1 MADQRDK
8 STDQMK
14 LWKEGRG
21 NQKQDVLTTGGGN
34 PICDKLNLLTIG
46 PRGPLLVQDVVFTD
60 EMAHFDR
67 ERIPERV
74 VHAKGAGAFGY
85 FEVTHDITNYSK
97 AKVFEKIGKKTPI
110 AARFSTVAGEAGSA
124 DTVRDPRGFAVKFYT
139 EDGNWDLTGNNTPI
153 FFIRDAMLF
162 PSFIHSQKRNP
173 QTHMKDPDM
182 VWDFWSLRPESL
194 HQVSFLFSDRGI
206 PDGHR
211 HMNGYGSHT
220 FKLINAKNEPVYCKF
235 HFKTNQGIRNLTVEE
250 AGRLAAENP
259 DYGIND
265 LYDAIANGNYPSWT
279 FYIQVMTFEQ
289 AEKYP
294 FNPFDLTK
302 IWPHKDY
309 PLIPVGKMVLD
320 RNPANYF
327 AEVEQSAFDPSNM
340 PPGIEPSPDKMLQG
354 RLFSYP
360 DTHRHRLGANY
371 LQLPVNCP
379 YRTRVANY
387 QRDGP
392 MCFSDNQGGAPNYY
406 PNSFSAPDVQ
416 PSARESR
423 FRVSAD
429 VYRYN
434 SSDEDNVSQVR
445 DFYTKVLSEE
455 ERQRLVENIA
465 GHLKDAQLFI
475 QKRAVKNFSDVHPE
489 YGSRVQALL
498 DKYNAEGR
506 SKRTVKTYTQHSAH
520 VTANDKSNL

>member
-1 MADQRDK
+1 MADRRDK

-14 LWKEGRG
+14 LWKEGRA
-21 NQKQDVLTTGGGN
+21 NQKPDVLTTGGGN
-34 PICDKLNLLTIG
+34 PVSDKLNILTVG
-46 PRGPLLVQDVVFTD
+46 PRGPLLVQDVAFTD

-85 FEVTHDITNYSK
+85 FEVTHDISRYSK
-97 AKVFEKIGKKTPI
+97 AKVFEHIGKRTPV
-110 AARFSTVAGEAGSA
+110 AARFSTVAGESGSA

-153 FFIRDAMLF
+153 FFVKDAMLF

-182 VWDFWSLRPESL
+182 VWDFWALRPESL
-194 HQVSFLFSDRGI
+194 HQESTIGLYSKTCYPQWFTLLVCDYPPVRQLASNGSAVSFQTD
-206 PDGHR
+206 
-211 HMNGYGSHT
+211 
-220 FKLINAKNEPVYCKF
+220 
-235 HFKTNQGIRNLTVEE
+235 QGIKNLTVEE
-250 AGRLAAENP
+250 AGRLAAEDP
-259 DYGIND
+259 DYGIHD
-265 LYDAIANGNYPSWT
+265 LYDAIANGNFPSWS

-289 AEKYP
+289 AERYP

-309 PLIPVGKMVLD
+309 PLIPVGKMVLN

-327 AEVEQSAFDPSNM
+327 AEVEQIAFDPSNM

-371 LQLPVNCP
+371 LQIPVNCP

-392 MCFSDNQGGAPNYY
+392 MCFNDNQGGAPNYY
-406 PNSFSAPDVQ
+406 PNSFSAPENQ
-416 PSARESR
+416 PSARESK

-429 VYRYN
+429 VARYN
-434 SSDEDNVSQVR
+434 TSDEDNVSQVR
-445 DFYTKVLSEE
+445 DFYTKVLNEE
-455 ERQRLVENIA
+455 ERKRLCENIA

-498 DKYNAEGR
+498 DKYNAEGHK
-506 SKRTVKTYTQHSAH
+506 KRVVKTYIQHSAN
-520 VTANDKSNL
+520 VTSDKANL